1 MTATPPAPLSLESYM
16 RFETESGLILPVFIR
31 RIYTEVA
38 DGGFGPAYG
47 INPLMGDET
56 DSVATWDRLFQNA
69 NHDEPRGP
77 QWPSHLIRL
86 CEAGCN
92 MFYAVDIRNEN
103 SPVFKVEITSSNNVD
118 DWLSVA
124 STSVV
129 EWLDHWACERL
140 G

>member
-1 MTATPPAPLSLESYM
+1 MD
-16 RFETESGLILPVFIR
+16 FERESGLILPVFIR
-31 RIYTEVA
+31 RIYKEVA

-47 INPLMGDET
+47 INPLMGDDT

-69 NHDEPRGP
+69 NHDEPKGP

-92 MFYAVDIRNEN
+92 MFYAVDIRHEN
-103 SPVFKVEITSSNNVD
+103 SPVFKVEITNSNNVN

-129 EWLDHWACERL
+129 EWLDQWACKSLR
-140 G
+140 